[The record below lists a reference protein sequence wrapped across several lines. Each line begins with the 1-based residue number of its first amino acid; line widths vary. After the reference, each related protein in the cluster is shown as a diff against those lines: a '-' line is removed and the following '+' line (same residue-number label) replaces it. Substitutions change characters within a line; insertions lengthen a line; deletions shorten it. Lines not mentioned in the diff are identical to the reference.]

1 MQPDLVYTSGWQDK
15 GYRPTLQQLKLAGV
29 PIVLGLDTQWNNSL
43 RQRLG
48 AQLMKH
54 VYKKNYFSYAWVPG
68 PLQYECAARLGF
80 EQDEIITHLLTGN
93 TNIFSEAALA
103 LEQEKTQQYPKQF
116 LYVGRLTE
124 SKGIDTLIDA
134 FKRYRQAN
142 PNGWGLT
149 CIGNGPLESLLQQQ
163 EGLTVKPFAEQ
174 ASLATLARQ
183 MGALILPS
191 RYEPWGVVAHEF
203 ATAGLPLLLSN
214 KVGARQQLLI
224 DGLNGYTFAA
234 GSIND
239 LALKMTQLASK
250 PDDDLLAM
258 AKASDRLASAISPEI
273 ATASFV
279 SVLERHQRAVINNF
293 SNNAPH

>member
-1 MQPDLVYTSGWQDK
+1 MLFWS
-15 GYRPTLQQLKLAGV
+15 TLQH
-29 PIVLGLDTQWNNSL
+29 I
-43 RQRLG
+43 G
-48 AQLMKH
+48 AQ
-54 VYKKNYFSYAWVPG
+54 
-68 PLQYECAARLGF
+68 
-80 EQDEIITHLLTGN
+80 
-93 TNIFSEAALA
+93 
-103 LEQEKTQQYPKQF
+103 
-116 LYVGRLTE
+116 
-124 SKGIDTLIDA
+124 
-134 FKRYRQAN
+134 YRQAN

-163 EGLTVKPFAEQ
+163 VGITIKPFAEQ
-174 ASLATLARQ
+174 ANLATLARQ

-239 LALKMTQLASK
+239 LALKMNQLASK

-279 SVLERHQRAVINNF
+279 SVLERHQRAVTNNF